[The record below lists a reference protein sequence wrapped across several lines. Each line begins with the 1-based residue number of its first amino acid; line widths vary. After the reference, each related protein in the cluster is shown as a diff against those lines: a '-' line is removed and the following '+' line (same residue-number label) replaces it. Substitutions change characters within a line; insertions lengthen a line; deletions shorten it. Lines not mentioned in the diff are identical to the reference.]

1 MWVRNENVF
10 CMIPSIGTNLFLV
23 AAHELGHSLGLFH
36 SAKAEALMYP
46 VYKSSTDL
54 SRFHLSQDDVDGIQS
69 LYGER
74 NWERVSFWLR
84 PPEYLRFRV
93 LAGFWEAWG

>member
-1 MWVRNENVF
+1 
-10 CMIPSIGTNLFLV
+10 MISSIGTNLFLV
-23 AAHELGHSLGLFH
+23 AAHELGHSLGLYH

-69 LYGER
+69 LYGKR
-74 NWERVSFWLR
+74 NWKK
-84 PPEYLRFRV
+84 EYLW
-93 LAGFWEAWG
+93 LCQPAYL

>member
-1 MWVRNENVF
+1 
-10 CMIPSIGTNLFLV
+10 MISSTGTNLFLV

-36 SAKAEALMYP
+36 SANAEALMYP

-54 SRFHLSQDDVDGIQS
+54 ARFHLSQDDVDGIQS

-74 NWERVSFWLR
+74 NWKKESLWLC
-84 PPEYLRFRV
+84 PYEYLW
-93 LAGFWEAWG
+93 LNS